1 MNNFRSRAADVRG
14 GGASG
19 GEEGRHAQVGREQQ
33 GIHPAAQKTHRL
45 VIHQNQQWNETLNGK
60 VKTVPIDICKNKTQ
74 ISNDCGIFRK
84 NNPSKIFIFNVFK
97 LLSLKLIISNFC

>member
-33 GIHPAAQKTHRL
+33 GIHPAAQKTHSL
-45 VIHQNQQWNETLNGK
+45 VIHQNQQWNDETLNGK
-60 VKTVPIDICKNKTQ
+60 VKTYYRNLQKTKLR
-74 ISNDCGIFRK
+74 FRIIVGFVEK
-84 NNPSKIFIFNVFK
+84 TTLQKILHSMCLNCF
-97 LLSLKLIISNFC
+97 L